1 MAVREDYGT
10 CGVSVDG
17 PVATVTITP
26 PHRLEGG
33 TSDLHWDLGE
43 IFSELRGDNSLR
55 VIVLTGSHGEFYR
68 PREAAF
74 YDNPELRRY
83 VSDPEGA
90 WKTFTGILRCHQ
102 QMCEIEKPIVAR
114 VPGPALGFGSSLVLA
129 CDLIVAVA
137 DALIVDIHMG
147 MGETEEG
154 GPAFGIVP
162 GDGGGALAPL
172 FFPPTLAKEFLMLGK
187 RFTAQDLA
195 ELGIVNY
202 AVPEAE
208 LDAKVDEIVQ
218 ALLRR
223 SSFALAWTKRIANRR
238 IADQLNLALDASAA
252 YEMVN
257 FLQIDRLGGNDPR
270 TLDGADS

>member
-1 MAVREDYGT
+1 MAVRDDFGT
-10 CGVSVDG
+10 CTVGIDG
-17 PVATVTITP
+17 QVATVTITP
-26 PHRLEGG
+26 PARLEGG

-43 IFSELRGDNSLR
+43 IFSELRGDNSVR
-55 VIVLTGSHGEFYR
+55 VVVLTGSHGEFYR

-137 DALIVDIHMG
+137 DALIVDIHLG

-162 GDGGGALAPL
+162 GDGGGALASL
-172 FFPPTLAKEFLMLGK
+172 FFSPTLAKEFLMLGK
-187 RFTAQDLA
+187 RFTARELA
-195 ELGIVNY
+195 ERGIVNY
-202 AVPEAE
+202 AVSEEE
-208 LDAKVDEIVQ
+208 LDAKVEEIVH

-223 SSFALAWTKRIANRR
+223 SSYALAWTKRIANRR
-238 IADQLNLALDASAA
+238 VADQLNLSLDASAA

-257 FLQIDRLGGNDPR
+257 FLQLDRLGGEDPR
-270 TLDGADS
+270 SLEGAAA